1 MSSNVP
7 KVPKVQSAMCPS
19 LTICRNLGLEKINQ
33 FNESLNNNSRPKKM
47 NAKPQL
53 QLNLKKKKCTEV
65 FIQRWSIKI
74 CFVKFCKIQGKISV
88 MKLHF

>member
-1 MSSNVP
+1 MQCAQTSFLEG
-7 KVPKVQSAMCPS
+7 
-19 LTICRNLGLEKINQ
+19 LTICRNSGLEKINQ
-33 FNESLNNNSRPKKM
+33 FNESLKNNPRSKKM
-47 NAKPQL
+47 NTKPPL
-53 QLNLKKKKCTEV
+53 KLNFKKKCTEV